1 MSLRP
6 RDESAPALP
15 GFGPSQ
21 AFRAASMRDAFAA
34 VKAAIGPE
42 AVILSTRELGRE
54 DETGARFEVVA
65 AWPSSLAT
73 GTLAQAMAAPTEV
86 RRRRE
91 PSLPDVETRIS
102 RPGFLQGEVARSQ
115 HEVARAQHEIARPQH
130 EVARTPRAAD
140 EVQLTHQLR
149 QLEEAVRSLQSQI
162 QLLGERDKRMREE
175 VARLSQA
182 KAILEEGG
190 PTAKLM
196 AAGLERDVASEIA
209 ERAVRRATPKQGLAV
224 AKDPDLAGEILR
236 TLRVATALWNLPSGS
251 VAAFIGPSG
260 GGKTTSLLK
269 VAGLATFA
277 HRRRVAIVSTDVD
290 RLGAFESLA
299 LYAEVMGVP
308 CLAARDRGAVD
319 QALDTFHD
327 KDLVLIDTPGHN
339 PFDDEQ
345 RFKTLK
351 PVAGREVRHHLVL
364 PATLSPSLVAD
375 MLQIYESPACESL
388 IVTRLDEARGP
399 SAVLAACLR
408 AEVPVSHLATGRE
421 IPDDIRVP
429 DPHELAQSLMRDG
442 GALVERAS

>member
-1 MSLRP
+1 MSLRS
-6 RDESAPALP
+6 RDESTPALP

-21 AFRAASMRDAFAA
+21 AFRAATMRDAFLA
-34 VKAAIGPE
+34 VKAAIGAE

-54 DETGARFEVVA
+54 DESGARFEVVA
-65 AWPSSLAT
+65 AWPSAHAAGASGA
-73 GTLAQAMAAPTEV
+73 AQNAPTEV
-86 RRRRE
+86 RRRRD
-91 PSLPDVETRIS
+91 PSLPDVEARITR
-102 RPGFLQGEVARSQ
+102 PAFLQQES
-115 HEVARAQHEIARPQH
+115 
-130 EVARTPRAAD
+130 AAGD
-140 EVQLTHQLR
+140 QREAQLTHQLR

-175 VARLSQA
+175 VARLSVA

-209 ERAVRRATPKQGLAV
+209 GRAVRRATPKQGLAV
-224 AKDPDLAGEILR
+224 AKDPDLEGEILR
-236 TLRVATALWNLPSGS
+236 TLRVATALWNLPAGS

-269 VAGLATFA
+269 IAGLATFA

-345 RFKTLK
+345 RFRAVK

-408 AEVPVSHLATGRE
+408 ADVPVSHLATGRE

-429 DPHELAQSLMRDG
+429 DPHELAHSLTRLG
-442 GALVERAS
+442 EERAS